1 MSESVKGTEKS
12 LDDYVKE
19 FGADMDHGLSSEEV
33 KRRQQK
39 YGFNEVTEKKESS
52 IKRFAKKFWGLTS
65 WMLEVTMVLTLVL
78 HKFLDF
84 YLVTGLLI
92 LNVLLG
98 YVQEERANRALEAL
112 KQRLHINARTLR
124 DSKWIL
130 VPARE
135 LVPGDI
141 IRLRAGDVVPA
152 DTIMFKGE
160 LEVDQSA
167 LTGESLTVTRGPKEA
182 IYSGSVIKRGEGT
195 GIVVATGSKTYFG
208 KTTELVNIARPK
220 LHMEEVIGQV
230 VKWLLIMVVTF
241 LAGAA
246 IYSTIFMKTSYLSLL
261 ELSLVLLVSAI
272 PVALPAMF
280 TITMALGSIE
290 LSKKGVLVTRL
301 SASEDAASMDT
312 LCADKT
318 GTITLNMISVAEVVP
333 VDSYSKEQVITFGA
347 LASEEANKDP
357 IDMAFIQEAKER
369 NIDLKSYKVLNFV
382 PFDPSTRRTE
392 ATVQYNEK
400 KVQIMKGAVNV
411 IIKLCSLDEQTK
423 KKVEDAMKDM
433 AEKGYR
439 SLGIAVKEDDTI
451 KLIGLVGLYDK
462 PRPDSQ
468 RLIKELKN
476 LGVSVKMLT
485 GDAKP
490 IALQIAKQVELGENA
505 ADIAEVKQMKDE
517 EKDEVIE
524 KSDVFAEVY
533 PEDKYMI
540 VKSLQKKK
548 HIVGMTGDGVNDAP
562 ALKQAEVGIA
572 VSNATDVAKAAASVV
587 LTQPGLINIVD
598 LVKTGRMIYQR
609 IVTWIFNKVV
619 KTFQIVVFTVLAL
632 FLLNRFIVNAFD
644 VLLLLFLIDFVTISI
659 STDNVRYS
667 KTPDKWDVDWLVKVS
682 VFIGLAAILE
692 SLFFTYIGVRYF
704 GLLSNVNQL
713 HTFGFEILMLSG
725 MFTIF
730 VVRERGHFWDSR
742 PSNVL
747 FASIIA
753 DIALAIIIS
762 TFGIPGIT
770 PIPIM
775 DSVVLLGLSIIFILV
790 INDFVKIAVLK
801 RIKKI

>member
-1 MSESVKGTEKS
+1 MSGNLPPKKSFEELLKELGVDPLKGLT
-12 LDDYVKE
+12 
-19 FGADMDHGLSSEEV
+19 SEEV
-33 KRRQQK
+33 KNRQK
-39 YGFNEVTEKKESS
+39 KFGLNEVVEKKESS
-52 IKRFAKKFWGLTS
+52 IKRLAKKFWGLTS
-65 WMLEVTMVLTLVL
+65 WMLEITMVLTLIL
-78 HKFLDF
+78 GKYLDF
-84 YLVTGLLI
+84 YIVTGLLL

-98 YVQEERANRALEAL
+98 YFQEERANKALEAL
-112 KQRLHINARTLR
+112 KQKLHVNSRVYR
-124 DSKWIL
+124 DGEWT
-130 VPARE
+130 VMPARE

-141 IRLRAGDVVPA
+141 VRIRAGDIVPA
-152 DTIMFKGE
+152 DIVIGE
-160 LEVDQSA
+160 GEVEVDQSA
-167 LTGESLTVTRGPKEA
+167 LTGESLTVSRGSNEA
-182 IYSGSVIKRGEGT
+182 VYSGSVIRRGEAT
-195 GIVVATGSKTYFG
+195 GIVTATGAKTYFG
-208 KTTELVNIARPK
+208 KTTELVNVARPK

-230 VKWLLIMVVTF
+230 VKWLLIMVFTL
-241 LAGAA
+241 LAAA
-246 IYSTIFMKTSYLSLL
+246 FVYSAILIKASYLNLL

-318 GTITLNMISVAEVVP
+318 GTITLNKISVAEVVP
-333 VDSYSKEQVITFGA
+333 VNSFSEDDVVIFGA
-347 LASEEANKDP
+347 LASEEANQDP
-357 IDMAFIQEAKER
+357 IDLAFIQEVKDKKV
-369 NIDLKSYKVLNFV
+369 DLTKYKVLKFV
-382 PFDPSTRRTE
+382 PFDPNTRRTE
-392 ATVQYNEK
+392 ATVQFDGK
-400 KVQIMKGAVNV
+400 TVDVIKGAVGV
-411 IIKLCSLDEQTK
+411 IIQLCKLDEQTK
-423 KKVEDAMKDM
+423 KKVQETMNEM

-439 SLGIAVKEDDTI
+439 SLGVALKENGEV
-451 KLIGLVGLYDK
+451 KLIGMVGLYDK
-462 PRPDSQ
+462 PRPDSAH
-468 RLIKELKN
+468 LISELKD
-476 LGVSVKMLT
+476 LVVKVKMLT

-490 IALQIAKQVELGENA
+490 IALQVAKQVGLGESA
-505 ADIAEVKQMKDE
+505 ADIAEVKQMNDD
-517 EKDEVIE
+517 EKDEIIE

-632 FLLNRFIVNAFD
+632 FLWNRFVVNAYD

-667 KTPDKWDVDWLVKVS
+667 KNPDRWNVDWLVKVS
-682 VFIGLAAILE
+682 VLIGIASVIE
-692 SLFFTYIGVRYF
+692 SLFFTYIGVKYF
-704 GLLSNVNQL
+704 ALLNNVNQL
-713 HTFGFEILMLSG
+713 HTFAFELLMLSG
-725 MFTIF
+725 MLTIF
-730 VVRERGHFWDSR
+730 VVRERGHFWNSR
-742 PSNVL
+742 PSNTL
-747 FASIIA
+747 LLSIVA
-753 DIALAIIIS
+753 DIALAVAIS

-770 PIPIM
+770 PIPLI
-775 DSVVLLGLSIIFILV
+775 DSLTLLALSVIFMLMV
-790 INDFVKIAVLK
+790 NDFIKIAV
-801 RIKKI
+801 IKKIKQ

>member
-1 MSESVKGTEKS
+1 
-12 LDDYVKE
+12 
-19 FGADMDHGLSSEEV
+19 MDHGLSSEEV

-318 GTITLNMISVAEVVP
+318 VTITLNMISVAEVVP

-423 KKVEDAMKDM
+423 
-433 AEKGYR
+433 
-439 SLGIAVKEDDTI
+439 
-451 KLIGLVGLYDK
+451 
-462 PRPDSQ
+462 
-468 RLIKELKN
+468 
-476 LGVSVKMLT
+476 
-485 GDAKP
+485 
-490 IALQIAKQVELGENA
+490 
-505 ADIAEVKQMKDE
+505 
-517 EKDEVIE
+517 
-524 KSDVFAEVY
+524 
-533 PEDKYMI
+533 
-540 VKSLQKKK
+540 
-548 HIVGMTGDGVNDAP
+548 
-562 ALKQAEVGIA
+562 
-572 VSNATDVAKAAASVV
+572 
-587 LTQPGLINIVD
+587 
-598 LVKTGRMIYQR
+598 
-609 IVTWIFNKVV
+609 
-619 KTFQIVVFTVLAL
+619 
-632 FLLNRFIVNAFD
+632 
-644 VLLLLFLIDFVTISI
+644 
-659 STDNVRYS
+659 
-667 KTPDKWDVDWLVKVS
+667 
-682 VFIGLAAILE
+682 
-692 SLFFTYIGVRYF
+692 
-704 GLLSNVNQL
+704 
-713 HTFGFEILMLSG
+713 
-725 MFTIF
+725 
-730 VVRERGHFWDSR
+730 
-742 PSNVL
+742 
-747 FASIIA
+747 
-753 DIALAIIIS
+753 
-762 TFGIPGIT
+762 
-770 PIPIM
+770 
-775 DSVVLLGLSIIFILV
+775 
-790 INDFVKIAVLK
+790 
-801 RIKKI
+801 